1 MKTGEVGDM
10 NERTAIAD
18 DRTNCKVTK
27 SLICSDY
34 AQVNK
39 FWVSVNFNG
48 HIFKVLQTR
57 LRALYNIG

>member
-1 MKTGEVGDM
+1 M